1 MQYVVNIGVI
11 FIEHGLHSI
20 QSILLDGMLFDTVN
34 DLADVAHN
42 GEGVQ

>member
-1 MQYVVNIGVI
+1 MQHVVNMYVI
-11 FIEHGLHSI
+11 FFEHSLHGIEAV
-20 QSILLDGMLFDTVN
+20 LLDGMLLDTVN